1 MKFQR
6 LLGIGALSLS
16 LSLIAGG
23 AFAQDKAAKQAE
35 IVKTTQASLEKFYKA
50 KPELKAAVAK
60 APGYGVFTTYGVSFL
75 IGGAGGKGLVHDNKT
90 KKNVYMDMAAASA
103 GLQISAAQTDMLIV
117 FKTAAAMTKF
127 VDSGWVAGGAATA
140 SAGASGSM
148 AGSGKGETMVQDA
161 DTFTMTKN
169 GIEAGLTISGAKY
182 WKDKELN

>member
-1 MKFQR
+1 MNFQR

-16 LSLIAGG
+16 LMAGG

-75 IGGAGGKGLVHDNKT
+75 VGGAGGKGLVHDNKT
-90 KKNVYMDMAAASA
+90 KKNVYMDVAAASA
-103 GLQISAAQTDMLIV
+103 GLTISAAQTDMLIV

-127 VDSGWVAGGAATA
+127 IDSGWVAGGAATA
-140 SAGASGSM
+140 SAGASGAT

-169 GIEAGLTISGAKY
+169 GIEAGLTVSGAKY